1 MTNKSNKARGQ
12 STPRPP
18 NRPGGRQASNRNQAL
33 LGVCS
38 ATVQV
43 DGSVTAV
50 GISLANFTKLKEKS
64 VGKHEFRLSSV
75 SVSISAATKLANDG
89 DLVASM
95 AIKDWR
101 PASQQ
106 AMMNAGASF
115 RHVTA
120 QPWGVGSLAS
130 SDWVNISNDNG
141 VIFISGFGLAKVT
154 TVALTLRGSIQF
166 R

>member
-1 MTNKSNKARGQ
+1 
-12 STPRPP
+12 
-18 NRPGGRQASNRNQAL
+18 
-33 LGVCS
+33 
-38 ATVQV
+38 
-43 DGSVTAV
+43 VTAV
-50 GISLANFTKLKEKS
+50 GISLSNFPKLKEKS

-89 DLVASM
+89 DLVASV

-101 PASQQ
+101 PADQH
-106 AMMNAGASF
+106 AMMNAGANF

-130 SDWVNISNDNG
+130 SDWVNIANTNG
-141 VIFISGFGLAKVT
+141 VIFIAGFGLAKAT